1 MSRFSGHQGKGATKR
16 FLRDRSEEI
25 QREAREIEQTDQ
37 DRAAR
42 LVSEREQRHARRVQ
56 RAVSEVRQADRRTPS
71 GYGLLDLT
79 SREIGGE
86 PIE

>member
-1 MSRFSGHQGKGATKR
+1 MSRFSGHQGRGAGR
-16 FLRDRSEEI
+16 QFLRNRSEEI
-25 QREAREIEQTDQ
+25 QREARELEAEGATKM
-37 DRAAR
+37 AVLKAEAR
-42 LVSEREQRHARRVQ
+42 IRQAKRVE

-71 GYGLLDLT
+71 GYGLLDLS